1 MKTKY
6 ILSVSV
12 LALVLLMSSCDKYL
26 DIKPKGQMIPSSAD
40 DYRKILDFVGNK
52 NSVGLQSTIYNTYGI
67 ANYLADDYQVADS
80 TTYKTIMSVAGVPLN
95 DRGDLFRWA
104 KEGAIYTEDQEDPD
118 WLSMYGQ
125 IYIANTA
132 IDGIPKAAGAQ
143 NVKDG
148 LIAEALFHRAFCH
161 LALVNI
167 YAKHFTPATAEND
180 MGIPLRLDLSLT
192 APLTRASVKEVY
204 DAIIAD
210 LEAAIP
216 KLPVTQQYNH
226 RPNKASGYALLAR
239 AYLYQGNYPKALES
253 ANQGLNI
260 TNFLYD
266 FNTTLIRTVGNS
278 KYNYFNDAIVP
289 NAWFDKELLCQK
301 ESCMV
306 SGTYHFSYMLSDAQ
320 TVNNLY
326 DVVNDLRF
334 FVKFGTLSGTSYT
347 YGEITR
353 RWATQY
359 YPIVGVTVPEMLLT
373 RAESLARI
381 GGASN
386 LAAAI
391 ADLNYLRV
399 NRYITGTYVNY
410 VVSNYTQAQIIQ
422 LIIDERRRE
431 LFGNGLRWFD
441 LKRLNAIEN
450 ANITI
455 KRNFTNDMLPP
466 GDPHWVMPIGRKY
479 INQSPEIIQNEG
491 YN

>member
-1 MKTKY
+1 MKTKN
-6 ILSVSV
+6 IFHWL
-12 LALVLLMSSCDKYL
+12 LFALIIIITGCNEYL
-26 DIKPKGQMIPSSAD
+26 DIKPKGQMIPSSID

-67 ANYLADDYQVADS
+67 ANFLTDDYQVADS
-80 TTYKTIMSVAGVPLN
+80 TTYKSILSVAGVPLN

-104 KEGAIYTEDQEDPD
+104 KEGAIYTEEQEDPD

-132 IDGIPKAAGAQ
+132 IDGVPKVPGSESAKNA
-143 NVKDG
+143 
-148 LIAEALFHRAFCH
+148 LIAEAKFHRAFCH

-167 YAKHFTPATAEND
+167 YAKHYTAANAD
-180 MGIPLRLDLSLT
+180 KDPGIPLRLDLSLT
-192 APLTRASVKEVY
+192 APLTRASIKEVY
-204 DAIIAD
+204 DAIIDD
-210 LEAAIP
+210 LETATP
-216 KLPVTQQYNH
+216 NLPTSQQFNH
-226 RPNKASGYALLAR
+226 RPNRASGYALLAR
-239 AYLYQGNYPKALES
+239 VYLYQGNYAKALEK
-253 ANQGLNI
+253 ANLGLAL

-266 FNTTLIRTVGNS
+266 FNTVLVRTVGDA
-278 KYNYFNDAIVP
+278 KYNFFNVALVA

-306 SGTYHFSYMLSDAQ
+306 SGTYHYSYMLSDAQ
-320 TVNNLY
+320 TVNNLF

-334 FVKFGTLSGTSYT
+334 FVKFGTLSGASYT
-347 YGEITR
+347 YGEISR

-359 YPIVGVTVPEMLLT
+359 YPIVGVTLPEMLLT
-373 RAESLARI
+373 RAEALARI
-381 GGASN
+381 GGAAN
-386 LAAAI
+386 LTSAI

-399 NRYITGTYVNY
+399 NRYITGTHIDYIAANY
-410 VVSNYTQAQIIQ
+410 NKEQVIQ
-422 LIIDERRRE
+422 LILNERRRE
-431 LFGNGLRWFD
+431 LWGNGLRWFD

-466 GDPHWVMPIGRKY
+466 GDVHWVMPIGKKY